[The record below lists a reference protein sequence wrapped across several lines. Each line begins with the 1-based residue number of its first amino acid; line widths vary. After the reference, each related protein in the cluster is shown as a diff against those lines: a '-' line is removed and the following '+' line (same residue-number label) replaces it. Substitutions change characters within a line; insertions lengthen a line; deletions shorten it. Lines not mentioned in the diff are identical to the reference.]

1 MAMIVLATRDNWDD
15 FRTVMVKER
24 VMGVMTS
31 AVILLTTSMTGFR
44 EHLGKL

>member
-1 MAMIVLATRDNWDD
+1 MIVLAASDNWDD
-15 FRTVMVKER
+15 FRTIMVKEG

-31 AVILLTTSMTGFR
+31 AVILMTTSMTGFR